1 MIATELESVGRSP
14 FEVVRRRGAVALTV
28 FLVVAIAAFAFVVM
42 HKVKYGAIA
51 HVLLVSDPTGRDP
64 NAAAGDMATIITGS
78 TVLLDVRQRLGLSDS
93 ITDLRKA
100 VNARVAPK
108 SSLMTIAV
116 QNRDPE
122 LAMSLANTLAATFVT
137 TYRDLAGSRYDD
149 VTRRLKTDVEAARL
163 RLGVA
168 ERRLERASSNASYV
182 GSQSSLDATAAH
194 LGVLMENRGVALAQL
209 VTDRANLQA
218 DREQPGKTA
227 NIVRHEIL
235 MNNSTYRQTEAAVG
249 KDVSEYTTTRAGVT
263 KLFPGITGFADK
275 VAQESRALDV
285 LRSSALT
292 GRDAFS
298 PSHGGQ
304 IVQTARDGAAV
315 DGDTVRLA
323 ALDDQIRSS
332 RESLSNPPGYA
343 ASMGMLRAE
352 RDAGEAQLQAL
363 TLRFSNAQ
371 ANSAEATSLGEVVI
385 VDRATEARPTL
396 IGPTSLFAL
405 GLLAAAIVAVGA
417 AYLAES
423 LVPRLLGAGDVEGV
437 YGRPILA
444 TLRPRRGAHAHV

>member
-1 MIATELESVGRSP
+1 
-14 FEVVRRRGAVALTV
+14 
-28 FLVVAIAAFAFVVM
+28 
-42 HKVKYGAIA
+42 
-51 HVLLVSDPTGRDP
+51 
-64 NAAAGDMATIITGS
+64 
-78 TVLLDVRQRLGLSDS
+78 
-93 ITDLRKA
+93 
-100 VNARVAPK
+100 
-108 SSLMTIAV
+108 
-116 QNRDPE
+116 
-122 LAMSLANTLAATFVT
+122 
-137 TYRDLAGSRYDD
+137 
-149 VTRRLKTDVEAARL
+149 
-163 RLGVA
+163 
-168 ERRLERASSNASYV
+168 
-182 GSQSSLDATAAH
+182 
-194 LGVLMENRGVALAQL
+194 MENRGVALAQL

-249 KDVSEYTTTRAGVT
+249 KDISEYTTTRAGVT

-275 VAQESRALDV
+275 VGQEARALDA

-298 PSHGGQ
+298 PSRGGQ
-304 IVQTARDGAAV
+304 IVQTARDAAAV

-332 RESLSNPPGYA
+332 RESLRNPPGSA
-343 ASMGMLRAE
+343 TSMGMLRAE

-385 VDRATEARPTL
+385 VDRATETRPTL

-405 GLLAAAIVAVGA
+405 GLLAAAIAAVGA